1 VKAERAKEL
10 LPIIQAFAEGK
21 AIQYQREDQWK
32 DAAYP
37 NFDVIDARWRIKPSV
52 VHYYR
57 WKTTIGYTIAACD
70 KTVAGPNWPVGDTW
84 TLDWASVTCP
94 ECLARKPKDTPVHI
108 PDTASSDATVPPEK
122 PLPIQPPDGYRLL
135 YPHETLVNSDMGRIN
150 GLWVPIPVDIPKQV
164 SQAVGGTFDAFAR
177 KLEVEKEPVCPNP
190 SPSPFS
196 EINDLLEKCDMP
208 ERLVLVVKL
217 TMDEFNAFKMAAKE
231 RLELRAKLAAS
242 ENLNA
247 VLYGK
252 LKMALNAE
260 WGELCNHLEAK

>member
-1 VKAERAKEL
+1 
-10 LPIIQAFAEGK
+10 
-21 AIQYQREDQWK
+21 
-32 DAAYP
+32 
-37 NFDVIDARWRIKPSV
+37 
-52 VHYYR
+52 
-57 WKTTIGYTIAACD
+57 
-70 KTVAGPNWPVGDTW
+70 
-84 TLDWASVTCP
+84 
-94 ECLARKPKDTPVHI
+94 
-108 PDTASSDATVPPEK
+108 
-122 PLPIQPPDGYRLL
+122 
-135 YPHETLVNSDMGRIN
+135 MGRIN